1 MHKQKHY
8 QGPFIKC
15 VRKIYQKSQHFYSL
29 IPTRT
34 YTYFLDDSLR
44 CVTHIVFFER
54 KPDINFFALVIDVY
68 WCLWWLWFIGVY
80 VFDKKIP
87 PACNNVQKDNQS
99 QTAFSKLPKCTH
111 LLKNIP
117 ECLYRIYIT
126 KLHRLADNT
135 LSVMFCV
142 VKTVSISKQ
151 TQKDLMQPLRRYSQQ
166 KIHITTKSPHIM
178 KRTKL
183 LIFKCFCA
191 LYMKRLAG

>member
-1 MHKQKHY
+1 M
-8 QGPFIKC
+8 
-15 VRKIYQKSQHFYSL
+15 

-34 YTYFLDDSLR
+34 YRYFLDDSLR
-44 CVTHIVFFER
+44 CVTHIVFLKGNQTEIFL
-54 KPDINFFALVIDVY
+54 P
-68 WCLWWLWFIGVY
+68 WLLMFIGVCGGCVY
-80 VFDKKIP
+80 VFDKKIS
-87 PACNNVQKDNQS
+87 PACNNVQKYNQS

-135 LSVMFCV
+135 LFGMFCV

-151 TQKDLMQPLRRYSQQ
+151 TQKDLMQPLRTYSQQ
-166 KIHITTKSPHIM
+166 KIHITTKSQHIM
-178 KRTKL
+178 KRAKL

-191 LYMKRLAG
+191 L